1 MNYNLNLHGILKYTN
16 KDLLSEYVNDE
27 QFNKYIFMISFLCA
41 LKDTLDETTETE
53 LVDILKNKNNVFRF
67 LRTFYFNFNLFIS
80 IIKRYLKEKKLTD
93 IDLTNIDNIYNWL
106 VKAFDYTDTR
116 FILVANN
123 KWYLKAGR
131 MYIRLLYYNN
141 YLLKYIYT
149 ILDNKKMLKKIQEN
163 LLEVEYKI
171 NKIENIEE
179 RIFGNSLNREEVEK
193 KNYIECV
200 GVWLDARNSIVKKL
214 DIMQ

>member
-1 MNYNLNLHGILKYTN
+1 
-16 KDLLSEYVNDE
+16 
-27 QFNKYIFMISFLCA
+27 MISFLCA
-41 LKDTLDETTETE
+41 FKDTLDETTETE
-53 LVDILKNKNNVFRF
+53 LVDILKNKNNVFSF

-80 IIKRYLKEKKLTD
+80 IIKRYLKEKRLTD
-93 IDLTNIDNIYNWL
+93 IDLTDIDNICNWS

-149 ILDNKKMLKKIQEN
+149 ILDNKEMLKKIQEN

-171 NKIENIEE
+171 NEIENIEE
-179 RIFGNSLNREEVEK
+179 KIFRNSLNREDVEK